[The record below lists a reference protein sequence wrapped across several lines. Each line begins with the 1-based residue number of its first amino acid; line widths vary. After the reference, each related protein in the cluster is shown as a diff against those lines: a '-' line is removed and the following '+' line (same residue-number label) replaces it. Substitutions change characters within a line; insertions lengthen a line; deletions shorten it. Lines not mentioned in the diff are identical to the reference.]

1 MQIDKKFVNNV
12 DYEIIFRDEKDDE
25 FKIYFY
31 DSYLCFSMINYYDDN
46 EFIIN
51 SGDCY
56 LFNYFNCL
64 FEKIK
69 KYDSNLVLGNVFRW
83 KSENFIISG
92 DVSELLIICEVDK
105 FILKFVRGKRDF
117 LSKFHESCDI
127 YFDLNCSKYP
137 EIVHLFNVIYI
148 SYEMMDIK
156 KKKVRRI
163 L

>member
-12 DYEIIFRDEKDDE
+12 DYEIILRDEKDDK

-31 DSYLCFSMINYYDDN
+31 DSYLCFSMIDYYDDN

-51 SGDCY
+51 SSDCY

-69 KYDSNLVLGNVFRW
+69 KYDSNLVLGNVFKW
-83 KSENFIISG
+83 KSENSIISG
-92 DVSELLIICEVDK
+92 DVSELLIIREVDK

-127 YFDLNCSKYP
+127 YFDLSCSKYS

-148 SYEMMDIK
+148 SYEAIDVK
-156 KKKVRRI
+156 KKKVRKI